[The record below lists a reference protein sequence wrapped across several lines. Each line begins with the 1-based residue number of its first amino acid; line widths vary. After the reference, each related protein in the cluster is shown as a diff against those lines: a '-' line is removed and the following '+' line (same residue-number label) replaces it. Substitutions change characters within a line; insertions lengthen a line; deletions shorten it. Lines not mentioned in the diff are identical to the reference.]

1 MLIGSERYPKEHTI
15 IVVEDEEDI
24 CDLIA
29 EDFEELGAAC
39 TYFCTADAA
48 LNHLYKTEGSVL

>member
-29 EDFEELGAAC
+29 EDF
-39 TYFCTADAA
+39 
-48 LNHLYKTEGSVL
+48 